1 LGSKGVVVMVRLAQE
16 IDEAKGE
23 LYLALEV
30 KKSLINKEVYLLS
43 SKLDKLI
50 FEYQLNVINNGA

>member
-1 LGSKGVVVMVRLAQE
+1 MGMVQLARE

-23 LYLALEV
+23 LYLALES
-30 KKSLINKEVYLLS
+30 KESLISKEVYLLS

-50 FEYQLNVINNGA
+50 FEYQLKAINNGAY

>member
-1 LGSKGVVVMVRLAQE
+1 MVQLAKE

-23 LYLALEV
+23 LYSAIES
-30 KKSLINKEVYLLS
+30 KKSLISKDVYLLS

-50 FEYQLNVINNGA
+50 FEYQLKAINNGVY